1 MHENFLKFHIETLNV
16 LGFNILL
23 IARTTFSNQSFIR
36 ITGRLNKGA
45 HLCVSKHNLFTM
57 IHFCWS
63 FLMSVLENRNLIKYF
78 KTILSNV

>member
-23 IARTTFSNQSFIR
+23 IARTTFSNKSFIR
-36 ITGRLNKGA
+36 IMLNKDA
-45 HLCVSKHNLFTM
+45 HLCVSKHNLFTT

-63 FLMSVLENRNLIKYF
+63 FLISVLENRNLNKYF